1 MMKEIKRIIELL
13 EMNMQA
19 MSQIPSVYQR
29 TEEAL
34 KTAKVVNHKLD
45 AIHALIETKKYA
57 NDVIT
62 VHQIQIILE
71 A

>member
-1 MMKEIKRIIELL
+1 MKEIKQIIELL
-13 EMNMQA
+13 EMNTQVI
-19 MSQIPSVYQR
+19 SQIPSVYQR
-29 TEEAL
+29 TQEAL
-34 KTAKVVNHKLD
+34 RTAKVVNNKLD
-45 AIHALIETKKYA
+45 AIHALIETQKYA